1 MRRQKQNNGKD
12 NKAMINYDL
21 QKIRAII
28 FDLDGVLSAETIALS
43 EAGTPLRTVNI
54 KDGYAIQLAMK
65 LGLRIAIISGCRIEA
80 VRKRYEGLGMEDIY
94 LGAAVKIKTYDEFLS
109 KYGLQDDEV
118 MFMGD
123 DVPDLEV
130 MRRVG
135 CAVCPKDACAEVKE
149 VSLYVSDRRGGYGC
163 GRDVIE
169 QTLRA
174 QGKWLSDERAFG
186 W

>member
-1 MRRQKQNNGKD
+1 
-12 NKAMINYDL
+12 MINYDL
-21 QKIRAII
+21 QKIKAIV
-28 FDLDGVLSAETIALS
+28 FDLDGVLSSSTIALDLD
-43 EAGTPLRTVNI
+43 GTPLRTVNI

-65 LGLRIAIISGCRIEA
+65 MGLRIAIISGCKIEA
-80 VRKRYEGLGMEDIY
+80 VRTRYEGLGMEDIY
-94 LGAAVKIKTYDEFLS
+94 LGAAIKIQTYEEFKA
-109 KYGLQDDEV
+109 KYQLQDEEV

-130 MRRVG
+130 MCRVG
-135 CAVCPKDACAEVKE
+135 CPVCPKDACWEVRKA
-149 VSLYVSDRRGGYGC
+149 SIYISDYAGGMGC

-174 QGKWLSDERAFG
+174 QDKWLKDEHAFG

>member
-1 MRRQKQNNGKD
+1 
-12 NKAMINYDL
+12 MINYDL
-21 QKIRAII
+21 QKIRAIV
-28 FDLDGVLSAETIALS
+28 FDLDGVLSAETIALGLD
-43 EAGTPLRTVNI
+43 GTPLRTVNI

-65 LGLRIAIISGCRIEA
+65 MGLRIAIISGCKIEA
-80 VRKRYEGLGMEDIY
+80 VRHRYEGLGMVDIY
-94 LGAAVKIKTYDEFLS
+94 LGAAVKIKTYDEFVA
-109 KYGLQDDEV
+109 KYGYQDEEV

-123 DVPDLEV
+123 DIPDLEV

-135 CAVCPKDACAEVKE
+135 CPVCPKDACPEVKE
-149 VSLYVSDRRGGYGC
+149 ASIYISGLAGGYGC

-174 QGKWLSDERAFG
+174 QGKWLNDERAFG

>member
-1 MRRQKQNNGKD
+1 
-12 NKAMINYDL
+12 MINYDL
-21 QKIRAII
+21 TKIRAII
-28 FDLDGVLSAETIALS
+28 FDLDGVLSSETIAL
-43 EAGTPLRTVNI
+43 AVDGTPLRTVNI

-65 LGLRIAIISGCRIEA
+65 MGLRIAILSGCMIEA
-80 VRKRYEGLGMEDIY
+80 VRKRYEGLGMQDIY
-94 LGAAVKIKTYDEFLS
+94 LGAAVKIQIYDEFLK
-109 KYGLQDDEV
+109 KYGLKDDEV

-123 DVPDLEV
+123 DIPDLEV

-135 CAVCPKDACAEVKE
+135 CPVCPADACTEVRE
-149 VSLYVSDRRGGYGC
+149 LSLYVSQRKGGMGC

-174 QGKWLSDERAFG
+174 QDKWLSDERAFG

>member
-1 MRRQKQNNGKD
+1 
-12 NKAMINYDL
+12 MINYDL
-21 QKIRAII
+21 QKIRAIV
-28 FDLDGVLSAETIALS
+28 FDLDGVLSGSTIALDL
-43 EAGTPLRTVNI
+43 EGTPLRTVNI

-65 LGLRIAIISGCRIEA
+65 VGLRIAIISGCRIEA
-80 VRKRYEGLGMEDIY
+80 VRMRYEGLGIEDIY
-94 LGAAVKIKTYDEFLS
+94 LGAAVKIKTYEEFKA
-109 KYGLQDDEV
+109 KYGYADEEV

-123 DVPDLEV
+123 DIPDLEV

-135 CAVCPKDACAEVKE
+135 CPVCPKDACHEVRE
-149 VSLYVSDRRGGYGC
+149 VSIYVSDRNGGEGC

-174 QGKWLSDERAFG
+174 QGKWLKDEHAFG

>member
-1 MRRQKQNNGKD
+1 
-12 NKAMINYDL
+12 MINYDL
-21 QKIRAII
+21 KKIRAIV
-28 FDLDGVLSAETIALS
+28 FDLDGVLSASTIALDLD
-43 EAGTPLRTVNI
+43 GTPLRTVNI

-65 LGLRIAIISGCRIEA
+65 MGLRIAIISGCRIEA
-80 VRKRYEGLGMEDIY
+80 VRTRYEGLGMEDIY
-94 LGAAVKIKTYDEFLS
+94 LGAAVKIKSYEAFKE
-109 KYGLQDDEV
+109 KYQLQDEEV

-130 MRRVG
+130 LRLVG
-135 CAVCPKDACAEVKE
+135 CPVCPQDACTEVRE
-149 VSLYVSDRRGGYGC
+149 VSCYVSEYRGGMGC

-174 QGKWLSDERAFG
+174 QGKWLQDEQAFG

>member
-1 MRRQKQNNGKD
+1 
-12 NKAMINYDL
+12 MINYDL
-21 QKIRAII
+21 SKIRAVV
-28 FDLDGVLSAETIALS
+28 FDLDGVLSAESIALA
-43 EAGTPLRTVNI
+43 EDGTPLRTVNI
-54 KDGYAIQLAMK
+54 KDGYAIQLSMK
-65 LGLRIAIISGCRIEA
+65 MGLRVAIISGCRIEA

-94 LGAAVKIKTYDEFLS
+94 LGASVKIKVYDELLA
-109 KYGLQDDEV
+109 KYGLNDSEV

-135 CAVCPKDACAEVKE
+135 CAVCPKDACPEVKA
-149 VSLYVSDRRGGYGC
+149 VSCYVSDRCGGQGC
-163 GRDVIE
+163 GRDVLE
-169 QTLRA
+169 QVLRA

>member
-1 MRRQKQNNGKD
+1 
-12 NKAMINYDL
+12 MINYDL
-21 QKIRAII
+21 SKIKAII
-28 FDLDGVLSAETIALS
+28 FDLDGVLSSSTIPLGID
-43 EAGTPLRTVNI
+43 GTPMRTVNI

-65 LGLRIAIISGCRIEA
+65 MGLRIAIISGCRIEA
-80 VRKRYEGLGMEDIY
+80 VRHRYEGLGMQDIY
-94 LGAAVKIKTYDEFLS
+94 LGAAVKIKVYDEFLA
-109 KYGLQDDEV
+109 KYGLHDDEV

-123 DVPDLEV
+123 DIPDLEV

-135 CAVCPKDACAEVKE
+135 CAVCPQDACQEVKA
-149 VSLYVSDRRGGYGC
+149 VSCYVSQQQGGQGC

-174 QGKWLSDERAFG
+174 QDKWLKDERAFG